1 MKFKNFGIRLG
12 ESIATAGLT
21 QAEVARRL
29 KTSPS
34 LVSRWRNE
42 EILPGM
48 LNCKKLSKML
58 GVTIEW
64 LLTGENA
71 DDTST
76 IPDGTLK
83 LLGKEEDSMFMIDLI
98 EAQAE
103 IIELQKENKIL
114 MEKLYGGEGK
124 KLRARGKNGK

>member
-1 MKFKNFGIRLG
+1 
-12 ESIATAGLT
+12 
-21 QAEVARRL
+21 
-29 KTSPS
+29 
-34 LVSRWRNE
+34 
-42 EILPGM
+42 
-48 LNCKKLSKML
+48 ML